1 MTNLVFALYS
11 LQEKFYLSKRNTFKT
26 KKMKTNYLSFK
37 ALAAALLFA
46 TAGWSQAT
54 LASWNF
60 NGTSATTIPGGETMP
75 SPSGGSGSAMLVGGT
90 TATFAS
96 GNSSTGT
103 TETETSTPPNF
114 GWNTTNYPAAGTENK
129 QRGVQFNVSTVGY
142 ADIIFRFEQ
151 RLSNTAANTYV
162 VQYTTDRTAASPVW
176 VDAQTFSVTPAATGT
191 GDTWHNNRTVDMS
204 AVEALD
210 NNANVAF
217 RVVSA
222 FDPGT
227 GDYLAARSTS
237 TYAGGTVR
245 FDQVAVQASTTLS
258 LPGFDTAERFSMSPN
273 PSRGQIVNL
282 NQAHDIEVYDITGKL
297 VHKAKDTTIVDA
309 RAFSP
314 GVYVVKTGAGFARK
328 LVVE

>member
-1 MTNLVFALYS
+1 MFFGLYG
-11 LQEKFYLSKRNTFKT
+11 LQEKFYLSEQNTFKIMI
-26 KKMKTNYLSFK
+26 MKTNYLSFK
-37 ALAAALLFA
+37 ALAATLLISA
-46 TAGWSQAT
+46 AGWSQTT
-54 LASWNF
+54 LVSWNF
-60 NGTSATTIPGGETMP
+60 NGTSATTIGGGELSPT
-75 SPSGGSGSAMLVGGT
+75 PSGGSGSAQLVGGT

-103 TETETSTPPNF
+103 TETETTTPPNF

-129 QRGVQFNVSTVGY
+129 QRGVQFNVSTSGY

-162 VQYTTDRTAASPVW
+162 VQYTTDRTAATPVW

-191 GDTWHNNRTVDMS
+191 GDTWHNNRTVDLS
-204 AVEALD
+204 AVEELD
-210 NNANVAF
+210 NNPNVAF

-222 FDPGT
+222 FDPGA

-245 FDQVAVQASTTLS
+245 FDQVAVQAATTLS
-258 LPGFDTAERFSMSPN
+258 TPGFEAADRFTMSPN
-273 PSRGQIVNL
+273 PSRGQIVYL

-297 VHKAKDTTIVDA
+297 VLKAKDTTAVDA
-309 RAFSP
+309 RALSP